1 MSCYKQHDELHKVID
16 SLMQRS
22 SDENILINSLAVAI
36 KEATCKYLLPR
47 SLSKGVFSLLFVGC
61 KDYVE
66 GSVDYYQL
74 YERLV
79 DVEVFAPGEM
89 CSLEVT
95 LSGPELTSR
104 APFCHPSGRLT
115 VMRLCGRVQ
124 RLFPKNT
131 TSSTQ
136 SPASGSYVDEN
147 FSSTADK
154 VSASHYGSFNAWNG
168 APALAPSHTLAAKY
182 SCAVMR
188 NPGLGGDT
196 TPAASNRGTT
206 HIEAPLAD
214 QWKPAVQVLLDSG
227 LLVVVLNICEQQ
239 RTAGLALPLVGTPQ
253 RQQQQQLFPS
263 TVSPPSSTSRKSG
276 AVDPSGY
283 SVCQDEQALG
293 ERYRARIVLPYTPL
307 PRPCHDSAG
316 GESNSR
322 GRSYPE
328 SCMYLA
334 FQGRRSDTDSQH
346 IAFFLYMAEH
356 NPALRQI
363 CLQMA
368 SEIGTGR
375 LQFPAE
381 LAQIQL
387 EQEAIARNLVI
398 NPLRSRL
405 LEHELQ
411 EQMRVRDKQGS
422 PAGSQHSNVSNTSS
436 SSPQRDGNGG
446 IPALRLSPS
455 APSERCRAVRFADQ
469 AEEQPAL
476 QASTAPVQIPS
487 SPAAAAVVPTCG
499 ALTMTFKRF

>member
-22 SDENILINSLAVAI
+22 SDENIFIDALAVAI

-47 SLSKGVFSLLFVGC
+47 SLGKGMFSLLFVGC
-61 KDYVE
+61 RDYVE

-79 DVEVFAPGEM
+79 DLEVFAPGEM
-89 CSLEVT
+89 CGLEVT

-104 APFCHPSGRLT
+104 APFHHPSGRLT

-182 SCAVMR
+182 SCVVMR
-188 NPGLGGDT
+188 NPGLGGTT
-196 TPAASNRGTT
+196 TPAASSSSTVHT
-206 HIEAPLAD
+206 EVPLVD
-214 QWKPAVQVLLDSG
+214 QWKPAVQVLLDSE
-227 LLVVVLNICEQQ
+227 LLVVVLNICEQE
-239 RTAGLALPLVGTPQ
+239 RTVGLVLPLVGSP
-253 RQQQQQLFPS
+253 QQQQQLFQS
-263 TVSPPSSTSRKSG
+263 TVYPSSSTSRKFG
-276 AVDPSGY
+276 AVDPSVY

-293 ERYRARIVLPYTPL
+293 ERYRARIVLPHTPL
-307 PRPCHDSAG
+307 PRPCHDRAG
-316 GESNSR
+316 GESNSK

-411 EQMRVRDKQGS
+411 EQMRSKDKQGS
-422 PAGSQHSNVSNTSS
+422 PAGGQHNNVSNTS

-446 IPALRLSPS
+446 ISALRLSPS
-455 APSERCRAVRFADQ
+455 VPSERCRAVRFADE

-476 QASTAPVQIPS
+476 QASPAPVQAPT
-487 SPAAAAVVPTCG
+487 SPAAAAVVPVCG